1 MKRTSGCFFLWIMFT
16 VLFFAVEGVCEE
28 DSNELT
34 VAYVGLDKTHVR
46 YKYVGSPTT
55 LSITLKRDDTVLDSS
70 SGTLEGTI
78 CDKDLDPGAYTYSI
92 VHRYY
97 YIKDGK
103 KIEVE
108 GVVFS
113 RSGTVNGETIRGTLL
128 FDEEVDAASKKISTY
143 IRLNDGWSRYTLTVP
158 ADKSLSIRNAQ
169 LENVEVEKTVLKIIP
184 SAIIDAGASSVRDTS
199 LTVDETLDANHGTV
213 GNRAGGN
220 ISFYNCKFSGIK
232 IHTANES
239 TEGEALYLKNS
250 SPSVYDSVFFKYVRI
265 DGKNESVFTGNLF
278 KESIIF
284 DYPGSSE
291 HQYDPTIQDN
301 SFLGKWALIGPDSL
315 SRPINIGNNYYGD
328 KNGPGRQFD
337 NSFLGPRGAI
347 VDAIFSLSG
356 YADSGSHLPE
366 SVPPTFWMSK
376 YIMGQSA
383 VSHEWSRLSPAGWG
397 GKETLLS
404 IEIVSSHQ
412 EVADAKVI
420 VEIDGE
426 TLPDSIATGPAPVLY
441 RDISQHSDTFLANGY
456 ATFDFIL
463 PAMDKTC
470 IHLKAWLD
478 TTGVKGFDSM
488 QKGKELI
495 IDEPYIFFNQK
506 KTRPLYL
513 FVQPVNV
520 VGQGGPST
528 PVSKIVSDIR
538 NLISAMLPFDRA
550 NLHVWGTSK
559 AVSYTPGAGISQGL
573 SLYPLAMLNSAVRGL
588 FSLCDWAS
596 GAQVTPDFV
605 ISVFP
610 GNSFPAGVEGMNVK
624 LFRSTLFVTE
634 DKLKA
639 LVHELGHAGPGL
651 YLDKEQYDDPRWAP
665 SGMRL
670 KGMSLFVTDK
680 AGDDFSIS
688 RYRFLH
694 FPENTNQMWYDI
706 MGAVEPSWIAVDTL
720 ASFAGWNASRS
731 RAYPASDQRLKTVGD
746 YPVPAGEWRIFFNA
760 HVEADSVFPARQRL
774 IPGTVTAFNVSLFA
788 DYNIVIPNSPSYAYW
803 KAYDASGNL
812 IKDAGFYIPDDDGQ
826 GFLDYDALQLTADV
840 PDSTTLLELYN
851 LVYAADGSISG
862 SELVLSLPISDTL
875 STRIISPSNGETLEE
890 GVVLQWQTTQTRS
903 MVSPDRTSGQSLQHQ
918 VHVSHDGGQSW
929 NPMGWFIE
937 DERLEIPLKSLA
949 AGDNISFRVITSDGL
964 RYAEDRVDNL
974 RIPARPPVV
983 TVRLPLEGDRSDP
996 GHAWSFSGESYSL
1009 DEDLD
1014 AEGKWTSSLDGE
1026 LGTGASL
1033 QNIVLTEGDHVITY
1047 TVVDSKGLSGHAG
1060 VGITVEQE
1068 AIESFDF
1075 AFASD
1080 ALKITIPG
1088 KDPYEQRLAPLVLN
1102 KAHPTRLS
1110 LRNTGTHSTLSLKL
1124 FMKAPGQ
1131 TETLLK
1137 ETAFALGPF
1146 DEVLLTTE
1154 FTPVSEGDYVFRA
1167 VVESTS
1173 PADSNP
1179 ANNQRLWT
1187 HSTSTIGAVTVSRTG
1202 SGAISSDP
1210 IGISCGENCSG
1221 SFERGGYVILTAT
1234 PEPGWAFK
1242 EWEGDCSGS
1251 DKTCAV
1257 LLDRQASAR
1266 AVFQFAP
1273 SSMLY
1278 VSPTGDCGGK
1288 PGCHASIQSAMDA
1301 AESGALILIENGTYP
1316 ETITLKDAKLLTLQG
1331 GWNSSFTQPSGTTT
1345 IKAPSAPQGSLTI
1358 QNVNIEP

>member
-1 MKRTSGCFFLWIMFT
+1 MPSQ
-16 VLFFAVEGVCEE
+16 
-28 DSNELT
+28 
-34 VAYVGLDKTHVR
+34 
-46 YKYVGSPTT
+46 
-55 LSITLKRDDTVLDSS
+55 
-70 SGTLEGTI
+70 
-78 CDKDLDPGAYTYSI
+78 
-92 VHRYY
+92 
-97 YIKDGK
+97 
-103 KIEVE
+103 
-108 GVVFS
+108 
-113 RSGTVNGETIRGTLL
+113 
-128 FDEEVDAASKKISTY
+128 KKISTY
-143 IRLNDGWSRYTLTVP
+143 VHQDGRWYRFQVTVP
-158 ADKSLSIRNAQ
+158 ADKSLSIRDAQ
-169 LENVEVEKTVLKIIP
+169 LENVEVEETVLNIIP
-184 SAIIDAGASSVRDTS
+184 SAVMDAGASSIQDMP
-199 LTVDETLDANHGTV
+199 LTENEALNENDGAV
-213 GNRAGGN
+213 GNRAGTN
-220 ISFYNCKFSGIK
+220 ISFYDCKFSGIK
-232 IHTANES
+232 INTANES
-239 TEGEALYLKNS
+239 TYGDALYVKNS
-250 SPSVYDSVFFKYVRI
+250 SPSVYDSLFIDDVRI
-265 DGKNESVFTGNLF
+265 DGKNQSVFTGNLF
-278 KESIIF
+278 RGGIIF
-284 DYPGSSE
+284 DYPGSLE
-291 HQYDPTIQDN
+291 HKYDPTIQSN
-301 SFLGKWALIGPDSL
+301 SFLGKGALIGPDSL
-315 SRPINIGNNYYGD
+315 SRPINIGSNYYGD
-328 KNGPGRQFD
+328 KNGPIRQFES
-337 NSFLGPRGAI
+337 SFLGPRGAY

-356 YADSGSHLPE
+356 YADSGSQLPE

-376 YIMGQSA
+376 YIMGQNA
-383 VSHEWSRLSPAGWG
+383 VSHEWPVIVGWEG
-397 GKETLLS
+397 EETLLS

-412 EVADAKVI
+412 GVAGAKVI

-426 TLPDSIATGPAPVLY
+426 TLPGSIATGPDPVLY
-441 RDISQHSDTFLANGY
+441 RDLSQRTGSFAANGF

-463 PAMDKTC
+463 PAMDKTD

-478 TTGVKGFDSM
+478 TTGVQGFDGM

-495 IDEPYIFFNQK
+495 IDAPNILFRQQK
-506 KTRPLYL
+506 TSPLRL
-513 FVQPVNV
+513 LVQPVFV
-520 VGQGGPST
+520 VGRGGPST
-528 PVSKIVSDIR
+528 PVSRIVSDVR
-538 NLISAMLPFDRA
+538 GLMSAMLPLGEA
-550 NLHVWGTSK
+550 NLRVWGASK

-731 RAYPASDQRLKTVGD
+731 RAYPASDQQLKTVGD

-788 DYNIVIPNSPSYAYW
+788 DYNIKIPNSPSYAYW
-803 KAYDASGNL
+803 KAYDTSGNL

-875 STRIISPSNGETLEE
+875 STRIISPSAGETLEE
-890 GVVLQWQTTQTRS
+890 GVVLQWQTAQTRS
-903 MVSPDRTSGQSLQHQ
+903 MVSPDRTSGQALQHQ

-1060 VGITVEQE
+1060 VGITVEEQ
-1068 AIESFDF
+1068 ALESFDF

-1080 ALKITIPG
+1080 ALKVTIPG

-1110 LRNTGTHSTLSLKL
+1110 LQNTGTHSALSLKL

-1131 TETLLK
+1131 TEALLK
-1137 ETAFALGPF
+1137 ETAFALDPF
-1146 DEVLLTTE
+1146 GVALLTTE
-1154 FTPVSEGDYVFRA
+1154 FTPVSEGDHVFRA

-1179 ANNQRLWT
+1179 ANSQYLWT

-1273 SSMLY
+1273 SSTLY
-1278 VSPTGDCGGK
+1278 VSLTGDCGGK
-1288 PGCHASIQSAMDA
+1288 PGCYDSIQSAMDA
-1301 AESGALILIENGTYP
+1301 AESGARILIENGTYP
-1316 ETITLKDAKLLTLQG
+1316 ETITLKDAKALTLQG

>member
-1 MKRTSGCFFLWIMFT
+1 MKRNSGCFLLWIMFT
-16 VLFFAVEGVCEE
+16 VLFFVAVEGVCEE

-46 YKYVGSPTT
+46 YKYVGGGNT
-55 LSITLKRDDTVLDSS
+55 LSIELKRNDKVLASS

-78 CDKDLDPGAYTYSI
+78 CDKGLKPGAYTYSI

-97 YIKDGK
+97 RIVINEKGEK
-103 KIEVE
+103 EQIEEE
-108 GVVFS
+108 GVAFE
-113 RSGTVNGETIRGTLL
+113 RKGTVNGETIRGTLL
-128 FDEEVDAASKKISTY
+128 FDEDIDAASKKISTY
-143 IRLNDGWSRYTLTVP
+143 IRLNDHWHPYTLTVP
-158 ADKSLSIRNAQ
+158 ADKNLSIRDAQ
-169 LENVEVEKTVLKIIP
+169 LENVEVEGPVLNITP
-184 SAIIDAGASSVRDTS
+184 SAVMNAGASSVRDTP
-199 LTVDETLDANHGTV
+199 LTEDETLDANHGTV
-213 GNRAGGN
+213 GNRAGNN
-220 ISFYNCKFSGIK
+220 ISFYDCKFNGGDLSLI
-232 IHTANES
+232 
-239 TEGEALYLKNS
+239 NS
-250 SPSVYDSVFFKYVRI
+250 SPSVYDSVFTNGVQI
-265 DGKNESVFTGNLF
+265 DGENQSVFTGNLF
-278 KESIIF
+278 SEGIRF
-284 DYPGSSE
+284 LGSLDQEYNS
-291 HQYDPTIQDN
+291 TIQDN
-301 SFLGKWALIGPDSL
+301 SFLGEFALFAPDGVSHPISIGS
-315 SRPINIGNNYYGD
+315 NYYGD
-328 KNGPGRQFD
+328 KNGPRRGNWWED
-337 NSFLGPRGAI
+337 PFLGPHGAF
-347 VDAIFSLSG
+347 VSSIFSLSG

-376 YIMGQSA
+376 YIMGQNA
-383 VSHEWSRLSPAGWG
+383 VSHEWPVIVGWE

-412 EVADAKVI
+412 GVTGAKVI

-426 TLPDSIATGPAPVLY
+426 TLPDSIATGPDPVLY
-441 RDISQHSDTFLANGY
+441 RDLSQRTGTFAANGF

-463 PAMDKTC
+463 PAMDKND

-478 TTGVKGFDSM
+478 TTGVQGFDSM

-495 IDEPYIFFNQK
+495 IDAPNILFRQQN
-506 KTRPLYL
+506 TRPLQL
-513 FVQPVNV
+513 LVQPVRV
-520 VGQGGPST
+520 VGRGKPST
-528 PVSKIVSDIR
+528 PVSKIVSDVR
-538 NLISAMLPFDRA
+538 NLISAMLPPGRA
-550 NLHVWGTSK
+550 NLRVWGTSK
-559 AVSYTPGAGISQGL
+559 PISYTPGAGISQGL
-573 SLYPLAMLNSAVRGL
+573 SLYPVAMMNSAARGL

-596 GAQVTPDFV
+596 GKQLTPDFT

-610 GNSFPAGVEGMNVK
+610 GNSFPAGVDGMNVE

-634 DKLKA
+634 DKLKS
-639 LVHELGHAGPGL
+639 LVHELGHGGPGL
-651 YLDKEQYDDPRWAP
+651 YLDTEQYKDPRWAP
-665 SGMRL
+665 AGMPL

-680 AGDDFSIS
+680 AGEDFAPES

-694 FPENTNQMWYDI
+694 LTENTRQEWYDI
-706 MGAVEPSWIAVDTL
+706 MGAIEPSWIAVDTL

-760 HVEADSVFPARQRL
+760 HVEADSVFPAKQRL

-788 DYNIVIPNSPSYAYW
+788 DYNIVIPIAPSYGYW
-803 KAYDASGNL
+803 KAYDTSGNL
-812 IKDAGFYIPDDDGQ
+812 IKDEGFYIPEDDGQ
-826 GFLDYDALQLTADV
+826 GFLDYDALQFTADV

-875 STRIISPSNGETLEE
+875 STRIISPSAGETLEE
-890 GVVLQWQTTQTRS
+890 GVVLQWQTAQTRS
-903 MVSPDRTSGQSLQHQ
+903 MVSPDRTSGQALQHQ

-929 NPMGWFIE
+929 SPMGWFIE

-996 GHAWSFSGESYSL
+996 GHAWSFSGKSYSL

-1060 VGITVEQE
+1060 VGITVEEQ
-1068 AIESFDF
+1068 ALQSFDF

-1080 ALKITIPG
+1080 ALKVTIPG

-1110 LRNTGTHSTLSLKL
+1110 LRNTGTHSALSLKL

-1131 TETLLK
+1131 TEALLK
-1137 ETAFALGPF
+1137 ETAFELDPF
-1146 DEVLLTTE
+1146 GEALLTTE
-1154 FTPVSEGDYVFRA
+1154 FTPVSEGDHVFRA

-1179 ANNQRLWT
+1179 ANNQYLWT

-1234 PEPGWAFK
+1234 PEPGWTFK

-1273 SSMLY
+1273 SSTLY

-1288 PGCHASIQSAMDA
+1288 PGCHDSIQSAMDA
-1301 AESGALILIENGTYP
+1301 AESGVLILIENGTYP